1 MTANDR
7 LLERIHSSEPLVMGV
22 LNVTPDSFSDGGFYL
37 DPEDAVAQAQRHADA
52 GADIVDIGG
61 ESTRPGAEDVSLEEE
76 RRRVMPVIEALT
88 RRIAVP
94 ISIDTS
100 KPEIMAE
107 AVAAGA
113 AMVND
118 VRALCA
124 PGALEA
130 MARVDVPVCVMHMQG
145 EPRTM
150 QSDPRYDDVVR
161 EVGDFLSQRL
171 SACEGAGIR
180 AERVVVD
187 PGFGFGK
194 TTAHN
199 MTLLRDLHKL
209 VARLQKPLLVGFS
222 RKRSIGDLLEGKP
235 ASERLYGSLAVAVMA
250 TERGARII
258 RTHDP
263 GPTRDALAITRATI
277 RGE

>member
-1 MTANDR
+1 M
-7 LLERIHSSEPLVMGV
+7 
-22 LNVTPDSFSDGGFYL
+22 
-37 DPEDAVAQAQRHADA
+37 
-52 GADIVDIGG
+52 
-61 ESTRPGAEDVSLEEE
+61 
-76 RRRVMPVIEALT
+76 MPVVEALAA
-88 RRIAVP
+88 RLDVP

-100 KPEIMAE
+100 KPEIMSE

-130 MARVDVPVCVMHMQG
+130 MASVDVPVCVMHMQG

-150 QSDPRYDDVVR
+150 QSEPRYDDVVR
-161 EVGDFLSQRL
+161 EVGDFLSERVA
-171 SACEGAGIR
+171 ACTRAGIS

-209 VARLQKPLLVGFS
+209 VARLQQPLLIGFS
-222 RKRSIGDLLEGKP
+222 RKRSIGDLLGGKP
-235 ASERLYGSLAVAVMA
+235 AGERLYGSLAVAVMA
-250 TERGARII
+250 AERGARII

-263 GPTRDALAITRATI
+263 GPTRDALAVTRATI